1 MEAPSV
7 FAGNWNWGHRE
18 GVGTNANMGVLW
30 QGAFVKNEE
39 YANQHKEDI
48 YDFYV
53 ADGELWGTH
62 PGDLIWRVT
71 PTAEVIRYAGRG
83 STTWMVTIGAMWT
96 VICLRKFGSMVR
108 TVLHSMKKIKSFI

>member
-1 MEAPSV
+1 MLIWE
-7 FAGNWNWGHRE
+7 FCGKE
-18 GVGTNANMGVLW
+18 L
-30 QGAFVKNEE
+30 FVKNEE

-62 PGDLIWRVT
+62 PGDLIC
-71 PTAEVIRYAGRG
+71 G
-83 STTWMVTIGAMWT
+83 SLLQLKLSAMPVVEARPWMVTIGAMWT